1 MAKKVSFK
9 PCSRVS
15 FPSQTMLVDEV
26 LRTMVKNNLNL
37 HVLPNFAY
45 VAIVS
50 TSFNLWMSR
59 GSVDTFAIVII

>member
-1 MAKKVSFK
+1 
-9 PCSRVS
+9 
-15 FPSQTMLVDEV
+15 MLVDEV